1 MERLASLRAVCAA
14 FAITAASA
22 PVVAR
27 QLPPEADS
35 KILELPSVPAGV
47 SPEAGDDRAPS
58 ETILPLSPRKTQ
70 AGHASYYA
78 NRFQGRRTASG
89 RIFRNDAYTA
99 AHRTLPMGSWVKVT
113 NTRNSR
119 SVIVQIT
126 DRGPYVRRR
135 IIDLSRVAAGDL
147 GMLRSGTAQV
157 RLEVIPAAV
166 AKTPKLALADAG
178 DAAREPN

>member
-35 KILELPSVPAGV
+35 KFVELPPAPAGV
-47 SPEAGDDRAPS
+47 SPELGDDRAAV
-58 ETILPLSPRKTQ
+58 ETFIPLTQRRVQ
-70 AGHASYYA
+70 AGHASFYA
-78 NRFQGRRTASG
+78 SRFQGRRTASG

-113 NTRNSR
+113 NTRNNR

-126 DRGPYVRRR
+126 DRGPYVGRR
-135 IIDLSRVAAGDL
+135 IIDLSRIAAGDL
-147 GMLRSGTAQV
+147 GMLRSGTAHV
-157 RLEVIPAAV
+157 RLEVVPAAV
-166 AKTPKLALADAG
+166 AKAPRLDLADAG
-178 DAAREPN
+178 EAARRDN

>member
-1 MERLASLRAVCAA
+1 MERLVSLRAVCAA

-27 QLPPEADS
+27 QLPPEAES
-35 KILELPSVPAGV
+35 KFMELPPAPAGV
-47 SPEAGDDRAPS
+47 SPESGDDRAPV
-58 ETILPLSPRKTQ
+58 ETFVPLAPRKAQ
-70 AGHASYYA
+70 AGHASFYA
-78 NRFQGRRTASG
+78 NRFHGRRTASG

-99 AHRTLPMGSWVKVT
+99 AHRTLPMGAWVKVT

-147 GMLRSGTAQV
+147 GMLRSGTAPV
-157 RLEVIPAAV
+157 RVEVVPAE
-166 AKTPKLALADAG
+166 LAQAPRLNLADGTTIASR
-178 DAAREPN
+178 DN